1 MWRSL
6 TWRNVWTLVWTTSDC
21 KAQISNYTKP
31 KVAYYKQT
39 LQHWSTWNTLTPL
52 PSLPQWMGLGI
63 GQYMLHMSNILFP
76 SVPQLPQKRVK
87 CWAEDFVYLS
97 VLTATFLVMKRATKT
112 RLASRLHHLRKAVE
126 KKCLPVKKPWTT
138 TEMVGILSSPV
149 FAQTMDI

>member
-1 MWRSL
+1 M
-6 TWRNVWTLVWTTSDC
+6 TD
-21 KAQISNYTKP
+21 
-31 KVAYYKQT
+31 
-39 LQHWSTWNTLTPL
+39 TP

-63 GQYMLHMSNILFP
+63 GQYLLYMSNILFP

-97 VLTATFLVMKRATKT
+97 GADGNFLSDEESDEDKT
-112 RLASRLHHLRKAVE
+112 GFKIASPKE
-126 KKCLPVKKPWTT
+126 GCPKKCLPVKKPWTT